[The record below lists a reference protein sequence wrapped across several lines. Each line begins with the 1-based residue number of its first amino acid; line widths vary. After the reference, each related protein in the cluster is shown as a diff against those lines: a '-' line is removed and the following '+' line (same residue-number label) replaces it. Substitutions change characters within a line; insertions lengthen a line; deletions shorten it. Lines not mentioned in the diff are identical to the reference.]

1 MLQRFSKT
9 LGFIRKL
16 RASEKEAFKFET
28 ESDERGQL
36 DLICK
41 PMELSN
47 ENEATVFLEV
57 EHADEHTQTEY
68 GEA

>member
-1 MLQRFSKT
+1 MLPRFSKI

-16 RASEKEAFKFET
+16 RASEKETIKLKA

-47 ENEATVFLEV
+47 ENKATVFLEV